1 MAKISPIWQNTAVS
15 SVATGLQG
23 MANLVTVIYL
33 ARTLAPVHYGIFSYT
48 WAVSGMVG
56 ILTYLG
62 IKPLL
67 TRELSRSGSPAQVVG
82 YGLSL
87 TALVSLLV
95 AAGLV
100 ALSFAIPGLVN
111 YRGLFSIWALFV
123 FFNGATPRWVYSGIQ
138 RLWMVSVGD
147 LGGALVRLCLTVL
160 WVRGPQ
166 DLGLAVGI
174 TVLSTA
180 LPVVSEVLW
189 LRRIPF
195 RFQLVSPRE
204 GLKTVRAGLP
214 LAISSFVSILYSGVD
229 TWILHVYAG
238 SRAVGYYAAAY
249 RPVVFL
255 NTDVPQVR
263 KRKIADFLW
272 PLSRRLPH
280 KSPVDRYAQCI

>member
-147 LGGALVRLCLTVL
+147 LGGRAGPALLDRALGPRPARSRPRGGNHRVVDRAPCRQRSALAAADPLPLPARVAAGG
-160 WVRGPQ
+160 VKDRSRGPTAGHQ
-166 DLGLAVGI
+166 FIRQHLIFRGGYLDLARLRGI
-174 TVLSTA
+174 PGRWL
-180 LPVVSEVLW
+180 
-189 LRRIPF
+189 LRR
-195 RFQLVSPRE
+195 R
-204 GLKTVRAGLP
+204 
-214 LAISSFVSILYSGVD
+214 
-229 TWILHVYAG
+229 
-238 SRAVGYYAAAY
+238 
-249 RPVVFL
+249 
-255 NTDVPQVR
+255 
-263 KRKIADFLW
+263 
-272 PLSRRLPH
+272 LSARRL
-280 KSPVDRYAQCI
+280 S